1 MNSQRSFD
9 GFSLPPILYN
19 TPSITSIST
28 ILTYGVLSVALFYFI
43 LGYLDSSIP
52 SVLELLWVILVYLTP
67 ASLIAVLDRNSD
79 AARNTEKSRPMYLTF
94 SSRSEAM
101 RRILGLD
108 SGGILTNIQR
118 DRSLS
123 GLGTVFKSVEK
134 NSLPGLGNWDNSCYQ
149 NSILQGL
156 ASLSSVLTFLDAAAR
171 ASLTAAEGDGRSTSR
186 ALRDVLLDLNNPANA
201 GQRLWTPA
209 VLKSMSSWQQQDAQE
224 YYSKILEQVDK
235 ESSRASKERTQMVGL
250 LQLKTLSVKPYEDSF
265 ATLTLTESARSHA
278 NPPDL
283 EQSET
288 SLPTALK
295 NPLEGLLAQRVG
307 CLQCGYV
314 EGLSL
319 IPFNCLTVPLGK
331 QWMYD
336 IRTCLDDYTALEQIT
351 GVECSKCTLL
361 RHRDQL
367 ERLLERSSVS
377 SESNSQPQSRLSET
391 LRKSATERLRTV
403 TDAIEI
409 DDLSEATIVKKCQ
422 IPARNRVSST
432 KSKQAVIARPPT
444 SLVMHINRSV
454 FDEATGLQSKNYAD
468 VRFPRELDLSPW
480 VLGGLS
486 PVTKQGKETEIWN
499 NNPSESMLPEFD
511 DPEQIETLSKVS
523 KTVYTLQAVVT
534 HYGRHENGH
543 YVCYRK
549 GHSES
554 NGNPG
559 QTWWR
564 LSDDDVSRVSEDEV
578 LAQGGVFMLF
588 YELLRDNLLQE
599 SVVSKVGKNLDA
611 VISCSDKPGDLSHIC
626 TAASEPEQLVLD
638 TIPQKDVRT
647 VQDHQH
653 EPFPPPSS
661 PPSLRPLSVPPPSDT
676 ATTGNNP
683 TKAESQTRTKPEV
696 QTPPAPTEPES
707 SVPKIEMS
715 IGDTLYARQAP
726 TVAPPMRTAGPRG
739 SGGRGSVKRA
749 GKAMNSVSSM
759 VTAN

>member
-1 MNSQRSFD
+1 M
-9 GFSLPPILYN
+9 LYN
-19 TPSITSIST
+19 TPNITTVST
-28 ILTYGVLSVALFYFI
+28 ILTYGVLSIALLYLI
-43 LGYLDSSIP
+43 LGYLDPSFP

-67 ASLIAVLDRNSD
+67 TSLIAVLDRNSD
-79 AARNTEKSRPMYLTF
+79 AARDTEKKRSIYLTF

-101 RRILGLD
+101 RRVLGLD

-118 DRSLS
+118 GRSLS

-156 ASLSSVLTFLDAAAR
+156 ASLSSVPTFLDAAAR
-171 ASLTAAEGDGRSTSR
+171 SSLTAAEGDGRSTSR
-186 ALRDVLLDLNNPANA
+186 ALRDMLLDLNNPANV
-201 GQRLWTPA
+201 GRRLWTPA

-235 ESSRASKERTQMVGL
+235 ESSRASKERTKMVGL
-250 LQLKTLSVKPYEDSF
+250 LQLKTLSVKPHEDSS
-265 ATLTLTESARSHA
+265 AALTLTELADSDA
-278 NPPDL
+278 NPPHL
-283 EQSET
+283 EHSET
-288 SLPTALK
+288 RSPTALR

-336 IRTCLDDYTALEQIT
+336 IRTCLDDYTALERIT

-367 ERLLERSSVS
+367 ERLLDRSSIS
-377 SESNSQPQSRLSET
+377 SESNSQPQSRMSET
-391 LRKSATERLRTV
+391 LRKSATERLKTV
-403 TDAIEI
+403 ADAIET

-468 VRFPRELDLSPW
+468 VRFSRELDLSPW

-486 PVTKQGKETEIWN
+486 PVTKEEKETEIWN

-511 DPEQIETLSKVS
+511 DPEQTEMLSKVS
-523 KTVYTLQAVVT
+523 RTVYTLQAVVT

-549 GHSES
+549 GRSES
-554 NGNPG
+554 NDKPE

-588 YELLRDNLLQE
+588 YELLRDKPLQE
-599 SVVSKVGKNLDA
+599 SVISKFGKNLDA
-611 VISCSDKPGDLSHIC
+611 AIGSSDKPDDLSHIC
-626 TAASEPEQLVLD
+626 TAASEPEQLAPE
-638 TIPQKDVRT
+638 TIPQKDVCT
-647 VQDHQH
+647 VQDHQQ

-661 PPSLRPLSVPPPSDT
+661 SPSSRPLSVSPPSDT
-676 ATTGNNP
+676 ASTGDNP
-683 TKAESQTRTKPEV
+683 TQVVSQTETKPEV
-696 QTPPAPTEPES
+696 ETPLAPTEPES
-707 SVPKIEMS
+707 PVPKLEVS
-715 IGDTLYARQAP
+715 ISDTLYTQDSRQAP

-739 SGGRGSVKRA
+739 SRGRGRVKRA